1 MCFLIL
7 FSTKQI
13 EEKKKRNNKYVF
25 NSTET
30 NQDWLVNSSFQ
41 VNSGK
46 RSAGAEEEISSDG
59 DESQAAKQ
67 PKKHS
72 KKKKK
77 KKDHKHHK
85 DKPQKTETSVEQKLE
100 FTGKENFYVDK
111 KPCNNYISLE
121 TLKKDDSA
129 RYHVHFYYLG
139 KLTAEQ
145 WRILRRR
152 SKDKSKRY
160 FTKLKADK
168 LNTSGG

>member
-46 RSAGAEEEISSDG
+46 RSAGAEEVISSDG
-59 DESQAAKQ
+59 DETQAAKQ